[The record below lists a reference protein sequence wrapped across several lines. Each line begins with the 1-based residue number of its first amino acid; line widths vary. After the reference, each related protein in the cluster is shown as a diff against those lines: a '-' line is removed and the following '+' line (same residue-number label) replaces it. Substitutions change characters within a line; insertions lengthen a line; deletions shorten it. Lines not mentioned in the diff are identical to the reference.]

1 MIMQHL
7 TLGYV
12 MDFLFVV
19 VLALMKA
26 MRTDAL
32 YLTLYGLKP
41 FSMTLFRSWSA
52 CLDTQVANSW
62 CGWVLFGSAGKI
74 CMHWWFCP

>member
-26 MRTDAL
+26 MQWRIQDS
-32 YLTLYGLKP
+32 KP
-41 FSMTLFRSWSA
+41 VGPASRS
-52 CLDTQVANSW
+52 
-62 CGWVLFGSAGKI
+62 
-74 CMHWWFCP
+74 